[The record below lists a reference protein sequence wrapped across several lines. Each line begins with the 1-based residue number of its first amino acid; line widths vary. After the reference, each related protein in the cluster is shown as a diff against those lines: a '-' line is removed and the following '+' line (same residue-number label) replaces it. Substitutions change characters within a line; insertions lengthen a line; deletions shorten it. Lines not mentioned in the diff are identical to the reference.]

1 MIGVLGIGQA
11 GGNVAKEAAK
21 VGFLTAAINTSPE
34 DLQSISGAVKHL
46 YHVPG
51 EVGAGKDR
59 SVGKRVVVERY
70 EEMIAFVSKVFGAS
84 DIRALCIAYSLGGGT
99 GSSIGPFLGD
109 ILTEA
114 LGKTVFFVG
123 ILPHNQEAA
132 SAQVNA
138 VEAFAELSG
147 IEKAGATFLVDNE
160 QVVKMYP
167 NASKQELYDT
177 ANRGVVSDL
186 LYLVNMV
193 TKSSAAGNFDRKDLA
208 QVLATRGFALMGRA
222 KASVTVKDLSAAKLA
237 IARNVWESWESSIYT
252 PVEYQGIGPV
262 RAAVLYEGPEGV
274 TRHIDPAVIFSNL
287 GEPFELFE
295 GTYPGQG
302 EGVITTLLT
311 GLPWPVERMRKVE
324 EELEAKREV
333 IERQIQT
340 AYGGRFESKVGGLFA
355 GIKQAPALSVVK
367 PKEESIAE
375 KLKRYAR

>member
-34 DLQSISGAVKHL
+34 DLASISGVVKHL

-51 EVGAGKDR
+51 ELGAGKDR
-59 SVGKRVVVERY
+59 NVGKRVVVEHHQ
-70 EEMIAFVSKVFGAS
+70 EMLEFVSQVFGAS

-109 ILTEA
+109 LLTDV
-114 LGKTVFFVG
+114 LGGKTVFFVG
-123 ILPHNQEAA
+123 ILPHNREAA
-132 SAQVNA
+132 SAKVNA
-138 VEAFAELSG
+138 VEAFSELSG

-160 QVVKMYP
+160 QVLRMHP
-167 NASKQELYDT
+167 NASKQELYDI

-186 LYLVNMV
+186 LYLSTLV
-193 TKSSAAGNFDRKDLA
+193 TKASTAGNFDRKDLA

-222 KASVTVKDLSAAKLA
+222 KASVTVKDLAAAKLA
-237 IARNVWESWESSIYT
+237 IARNVWESWETSVYT

-274 TRHIDPAVIFSNL
+274 TRHIDPVAIFSNL

-324 EELEAKREV
+324 EELEARKAV

-340 AYGGRFESKVGGLFA
+340 AYGGRFESKLGGVFA
-355 GIKQAPALSVVK
+355 GIKAPTLSVVK